1 MKKSAIALCA
11 GLMIASVLDQGL
23 ARAEKA
29 LLKSIDIKANK
40 TMLFDVVKFGDLL
53 YAPGERGVILRSPD
67 NGNRWVGFSNV
78 PTNRALTS
86 IAFVD
91 EKVIV
96 VAGHGGSVFRTDDG
110 GAEWQKIEIPEIG
123 KDSILGIMKT
133 ADGKLFLCGAFG
145 LFFESSDAGK
155 SWAKR
160 SIIDE
165 GFDRHISQVVELPNK
180 SWFAVGESGTA
191 AISNDAGMKWQKLNV
206 GYEGSLFGVLP
217 AKDGSILVY
226 GMRGNVFRSADNGQ
240 TWSQIPIESK
250 SAINSGAVSADGT
263 IALVGNNGL
272 AVVSKDNGLSFKTVN
287 TAESNPLS
295 GVHITKDGALVY
307 VGYLA
312 VGVVHS
318 AK

>member
-11 GLMIASVLDQGL
+11 GLVIASVLDQGL
-23 ARAEKA
+23 ARAEKT
-29 LLKSIDIKANK
+29 LMKSFEIKANK
-40 TMLFDVVKFGDLL
+40 TMLFDVVKFGDVL
-53 YAPGERGVILRSPD
+53 YAPGERGVILKSPD
-67 NGNRWVGFSNV
+67 HGNHWAGFSNV

-86 IAFVD
+86 IVFVD

-96 VAGHGGSVFRTDDG
+96 VVGHGGTVFRTDDG
-110 GAEWQKIEIPEIG
+110 GVEWQKIEIPDIG

-133 ADGKLFLCGAFG
+133 ADGRLFMYGAFG

-155 SWAKR
+155 SWTKR
-160 SIIDE
+160 PVIED

-191 AISNDAGMKWQKLNV
+191 AISNDAGVKWQKLNV

-240 TWSQIPIESK
+240 TWSQVPIDSK
-250 SAINSGAVSADGT
+250 SAINSGAVSEDGT

-272 AVVSKDNGLSFKTVN
+272 AVVSKDNGLSFKTVK

-295 GVHITKDGALVY
+295 GVHITKDGSLVY

>member
-23 ARAEKA
+23 ARAEKT
-29 LLKSIDIKANK
+29 LLKSFDIKANK
-40 TMLFDVVKFGDLL
+40 VMLFDVVKFGDLL

-67 NGNRWVGFSNV
+67 NGNHWVGFSNV

-86 IAFVD
+86 IIFVD

-96 VAGHGGSVFRTDDG
+96 VAGHGGGVFRTDDG

-133 ADGKLFLCGAFG
+133 ADGRLFLYGAFG
-145 LFFESSDAGK
+145 LFFESRDAGK
-155 SWAKR
+155 SWTKR

-165 GFDRHISQVVELPNK
+165 GFDRHVSQVVELPNK

-191 AISNDAGMKWQKLNV
+191 AISSDAGVNWQKLNV
-206 GYEGSLFGVLP
+206 GYEGSLFGVLS

-226 GMRGNVFRSADNGQ
+226 GMRGNVFRSADNGH
-240 TWSQIPIESK
+240 TWSQVPIESK
-250 SAINSGAVSADGT
+250 SAINSGSVSTDGT

-272 AVVSKDNGLSFKTVN
+272 AVVSKDNGLSFKTLR
-287 TAESNPLS
+287 TAESGPLS